1 MRKKGFPYEY
11 FDDFIRDLLI
21 GGKSYITKG
30 EEISEIKSAIDNV
43 YKALCQ
49 KTKEGKDLPFT
60 DAVKDIT
67 KRSELLVLNHALWL
81 WCFPNSRKTQYEL
94 CVKNSKG
101 LSKEQKEKQKKEN
114 SEYDFI
120 PFVNVAGA
128 GSGYV
133 QTKTNGIRF
142 IVYLFKQCFESCFN
156 SFGAKKDIVI
166 QECKSSTSY
175 EFKVPDGVK
184 NLLLH
189 LCNPDEYEPIASTA
203 DKQRIIKKC
212 EEIGCVIA
220 GDDDDK
226 KLKSL
231 RKDIFI
237 KSIIETEGTFYSKH
251 FPLLWKGES
260 VSSTLSRVQL
270 LEYKQAMVLYGPPGT
285 GKTYTA
291 MELAKEILVRSVMK
305 SYKKASDKQKCKD
318 CIRDII
324 NAENATEK
332 LCDKDN
338 ILSKYI
344 YYLQFHINYNYEDF
358 IAGQTMGKEGIETK
372 EGFIFNI
379 IKKAKEDSS
388 MPYIVILDEMNRVDV
403 SRVFGEL
410 FTAIEKR
417 NTDVRLTLKKNVDK
431 SEGKEEG
438 TKDNEEEYLVLNVPD
453 NVYFIGTMNE
463 IDFSLER
470 IDFALRRR
478 FIWERHDYSED
489 SLESIINS
497 RLENIGDDKN
507 VNIDDFIT
515 CSSAVNKL
523 IDKEDSLG
531 PNYHIGHAFFA
542 EVADIYKNLKESSS
556 GANNWNQARNILWE
570 ISILPTLDAY
580 CGSMDKTEKK
590 TFIDNCKKAYN
601 GNSSELGNEEAQV
614 EESDS

>member
-1 MRKKGFPYEY
+1 MRIKGFPYEY

-30 EEISEIKSAIDNV
+30 EEISEIKSAIANV

-94 CVKNSKG
+94 SIKNSKG
-101 LSKEQKEKQKKEN
+101 LSKEQKERQKKEN
-114 SEYDFI
+114 LGYKSI
-120 PFVNVAGA
+120 PFENVAGA

-133 QTKTNGIRF
+133 QTKTNGVRF
-142 IVYLFKQCFESCFN
+142 IVYLFKKCFESCFN

-166 QECKSSTSY
+166 QECTSPTSY
-175 EFKVPDGVK
+175 DLKVPDGVK

-237 KSIIETEGTFYSKH
+237 KSIIETEDTFYSNH
-251 FPLLWKGES
+251 FPLLWKGEN
-260 VSSTLSRVQL
+260 VNSTLSRVQL

-291 MELAKEILVRSVMK
+291 MELAKEIIIRHCLKNKEK
-305 SYKKASDKQKCKD
+305 SMIKGFFDNEKEIKG
-318 CIRDII
+318 
-324 NAENATEK
+324 AEKEN
-332 LCDKDN
+332 DKDR
-338 ILSKYI
+338 IKELKTTDSSFYHYI
-344 YYLQFHINYNYEDF
+344 HYLQLHINYNYEDF
-358 IAGQTMGKEGIETK
+358 IAGQTMDKYGVSTK
-372 EGFIFNI
+372 EGFIFDI
-379 IKKAKEDSS
+379 IKKAQGTPK
-388 MPYIVILDEMNRVDV
+388 MPYVVILDEMNRVDV

-417 NTDVRLTLKKNVDK
+417 EEDVYLTLKD
-431 SEGKEEG
+431 
-438 TKDNEEEYLVLNVPD
+438 KDNNPLKLNVPK

-478 FIWERHDYSED
+478 FIWEKHDYSED

-497 RLENIGDDKN
+497 RLENIADDKN
-507 VNIDDFIT
+507 VNVDDFIT
-515 CSSAVNKL
+515 CCSTVNKL

-531 PNYHIGHAFFA
+531 PDYHIGHAFFA
-542 EVADIYKNLKESSS
+542 EVAEIYKKLKESSS
-556 GANNWNQARNILWE
+556 GANNWKQARNILWE

-590 TFIDNCKKAYN
+590 TFIENCKKAYN
-601 GNSSELGNEEAQV
+601 GNSSDLDNEEYEV
-614 EESDS
+614 EEYNS

>member
-133 QTKTNGIRF
+133 QTKTNGVRF
-142 IVYLFKQCFESCFN
+142 IVYLFRKCFEIS
-156 SFGAKKDIVI
+156 SSVDRQEDI
-166 QECKSSTSY
+166 QEKSVEEKIKEKIKELCNCDKY
-175 EFKVPDGVK
+175 GENNEFSVPDGVK

-189 LCNPDEYEPIASTA
+189 LCTPEEYEPIASTA

-212 EEIGCVIA
+212 EEIGCVIN
-220 GDDDDK
+220 GDDDDQ

-231 RKDIFI
+231 REDVFI
-237 KSIIETEGTFYSKH
+237 QNIIKTEDTFYSKH

-260 VSSTLSRVQL
+260 VNSTLTRVQL
-270 LEYKQAMVLYGPPGT
+270 LEYKKAMVLYGPPGT

-291 MELAKEILVRSVMK
+291 MELAKEILVRSLLR
-305 SYKKASDKQKCKD
+305 SYKNVNDGEIKQKFKGA
-318 CIRDII
+318 ISEVI
-324 NAENATEK
+324 NAESKTDK
-332 LCDKDN
+332 LFDKDN
-338 ILSKYI
+338 ILSNYI

-358 IAGQTMGKEGIETK
+358 IAGQTMGKDGIETK

-379 IKKAKEDSS
+379 IEKAKNNSS
-388 MPYIVILDEMNRVDV
+388 MPFIVILDEMNRVDV

-417 NTDVRLTLKKNVDK
+417 NTDVRLTLKKNVGK
-431 SEGKEEG
+431 SEENKEVA
-438 TKDNEEEYLVLNVPD
+438 KDYEEEYLVLNVPD
-453 NVYFIGTMNE
+453 NVYFIGTMP
-463 IDFSLER
+463 
-470 IDFALRRR
+470 
-478 FIWERHDYSED
+478 
-489 SLESIINS
+489 
-497 RLENIGDDKN
+497 K
-507 VNIDDFIT
+507 
-515 CSSAVNKL
+515 
-523 IDKEDSLG
+523 
-531 PNYHIGHAFFA
+531 
-542 EVADIYKNLKESSS
+542 
-556 GANNWNQARNILWE
+556 
-570 ISILPTLDAY
+570 
-580 CGSMDKTEKK
+580 
-590 TFIDNCKKAYN
+590 
-601 GNSSELGNEEAQV
+601 
-614 EESDS
+614 